1 MKILRNYVL
10 KDFMSTFIF
19 SMLILSMV
27 MLMGNLMKISDMV
40 LRKGVNIIDA
50 LKIFSF
56 FIPPL
61 LRYTLPLSF
70 FLGVLL
76 AMGRLIADNEIV
88 AIRVA
93 GVSLFK
99 ILNILLI
106 LGIMF
111 SLFLFILNDKL
122 IPEFKYRYR
131 SHIKNIYSKNIS
143 ALIEPGIFLE
153 HFKRH
158 IIYVSDKTENRLKNV
173 FIYELDNSD
182 EVSKVTFAK
191 KGEFIVEDNILK
203 LKLEDVFYHE
213 VDATGK
219 KDVRGNFKIFFK
231 DIPTEGEGKVEVE
244 KKPSDMGLKELRKRI
259 SYLKGKGIK
268 PREHIAEMHE
278 RISLSFSIIAFAILG
293 FGVSLAVKHREK
305 SINFGIA
312 FLAAGIYYLLSI
324 LGKTIIEYKLVDP
337 AIGVWLPNVVIVII
351 GGYFIYKNAYPR

>member
-1 MKILRNYVL
+1 
-10 KDFMSTFIF
+10 
-19 SMLILSMV
+19 

-40 LRKGVNIIDA
+40 LRKGVNVIDA
-50 LKIFSF
+50 LKIFSL

-76 AMGRLIADNEIV
+76 AMGRLISDNEIV

-106 LGIMF
+106 VGIMF
-111 SLFLFILNDKL
+111 SLFLFILNDKF

-131 SHIKNIYSKNIS
+131 SYIKNIYSKNIS
-143 ALIEPGIFLE
+143 ALIEPGIFME
-153 HFKRH
+153 HFKNH
-158 IIYVSDKTENRLKNV
+158 IVYVSDKNENRLKSV
-173 FIYELDNSD
+173 FIYELDDND

-191 KGEFIVEDNILK
+191 RGEFVAEGNVLK
-203 LKLEDVFYHE
+203 MKLEDVFYHE
-213 VDATGK
+213 VNATDK

-231 DIPTEGEGKVEVE
+231 DIPTESQEKIEVE
-244 KKPSDMGLKELRKRI
+244 KKPSDMGLKELKKTI
-259 SYLKGKGIK
+259 ASLKEKGIY
-268 PREHIAEMHE
+268 PREYIAEMNE

-293 FGVSLAVKHREK
+293 FGVSLAVKHRER

-324 LGKTIIEYKLVDP
+324 LGKTVIEYKVVPP
-337 AIGVWLPNVVIVII
+337 AIGVWLPNIAIVLI
-351 GGYFIYKNAYPR
+351 GGYFIYRNAYPR